1 MSKNIPLATSQQY
14 QQPASKFGGGGVS
27 TSFNPQNYGGYQQDD
42 YSPTGYDK
50 TGYDKPKQYSDQ
62 QSNYG
67 QAKQYGDQSSYKQQP
82 YNDQTSYKSGGQNYD
97 QGSYNK
103 GGQNYDQG
111 SYNKGSGQNYPDQ
124 GSYYGGKQGEYYV
137 DPQQNNQY
145 DLDTVFGNQREL
157 KELFE
162 AFLNKNNRVS
172 VQELLDYLN
181 TSTIKRNCSILID
194 KLNQLLKQKNPVK
207 ELEAKQFLSLFELDL
222 ADRENFK
229 LVFNLVDQSRSDSI
243 GIQELNTVN
252 LNYELNLKK
261 EDMQLMIE
269 NLKKSN
275 LESVTMDELYQA
287 LYKFN

>member
-1 MSKNIPLATSQQY
+1 MNKNITLATSQQY
-14 QQPASKFGGGGVS
+14 QPASKFGASSGVS
-27 TSFNPQNYGGYQQDD
+27 TSFNPQNYGGYQDE
-42 YSPTGYDK
+42 P
-50 TGYDKPKQYSDQ
+50 
-62 QSNYG
+62 QSNNYRG
-67 QAKQYGDQSSYKQQP
+67 NQPQYADQAGY
-82 YNDQTSYKSGGQNYD
+82 
-97 QGSYNK
+97 
-103 GGQNYDQG
+103 
-111 SYNKGSGQNYPDQ
+111 
-124 GSYYGGKQGEYYV
+124 SYYGVKGVESYEQ
-137 DPQQNNQY
+137 QQNNQY
-145 DLDTVFGNQREL
+145 DLDTVFGNNREL

-162 AFLNKNNRVS
+162 AFINKNGRVS
-172 VQELLDYLN
+172 VSELLEYLN

-194 KLNQLLKQKNPVK
+194 KLNGLTRQKNPIK

-243 GIQELNTVN
+243 GLQELNTVN